1 MKPMKPEYIITVT
14 DSKIGMEGYLVIDNT
29 TLGPGKGGIRMTPDV
44 TPEEVVRLAQTM
56 TWKNALAG
64 VPFGGAK
71 AGIKW
76 PGGSDELKK
85 QFVQSFARKIKPFIP
100 ELYIGAPDVNTGEKE
115 MKWFVEA
122 IGIFQGAT
130 GKPSDYCC
138 AHGCGIPHEVGSTG
152 FGVVQATKVAAE
164 LINLDIKGATVSIHG
179 FGNVGTFAYKFLTE
193 LGAKVVAIS
202 DKNNV
207 LYSKA
212 GFENDSLQ
220 EIIDNKQC
228 LDNYKGKAERLSHE
242 EFWKIPVDIMI
253 PASVTDVINDSNK
266 NDIQTK
272 IIVEGANI
280 PMKEEIEDELVQRG
294 ILVVPDFIA
303 NAGGVISSYSEH
315 VGHSTEEMFKSV
327 EEKITRVTKEVCGEC
342 VKCKGNPRKIALE
355 IAKKKIEDSCND

>member
-1 MKPMKPEYIITVT
+1 
-14 DSKIGMEGYLVIDNT
+14 
-29 TLGPGKGGIRMTPDV
+29 
-44 TPEEVVRLAQTM
+44 
-56 TWKNALAG
+56 
-64 VPFGGAK
+64 
-71 AGIKW
+71 
-76 PGGSDELKK
+76 
-85 QFVQSFARKIKPFIP
+85 
-100 ELYIGAPDVNTGEKE
+100 VNTGEKE

-280 PMKEEIEDELVQRG
+280 PMKEEIEEDKIEKRRTEIEEG
-294 ILVVPDFIA
+294 KRAAEENKRILAKEKVLK
-303 NAGGVISSYSEH
+303 GLGKISP
-315 VGHSTEEMFKSV
+315 G
-327 EEKITRVTKEVCGEC
+327 EEKERNKFLDRIKDKQKAAVAQGS
-342 VKCKGNPRKIALE
+342 IQ
-355 IAKKKIEDSCND
+355 AKKIFT